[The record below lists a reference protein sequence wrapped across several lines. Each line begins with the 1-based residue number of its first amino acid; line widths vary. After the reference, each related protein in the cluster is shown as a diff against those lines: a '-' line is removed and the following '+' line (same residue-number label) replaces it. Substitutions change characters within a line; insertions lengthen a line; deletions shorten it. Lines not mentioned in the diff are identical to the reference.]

1 MKKYLLSFA
10 TIILVAII
18 SVGLSSCSKDEPGKN
33 EPTEEPTIVGTWE
46 FIYGDGGYVRLTFS
60 GTENRGTVTLEEYGN
75 GSTDIE
81 TSSYSFSNGYLSMP
95 RFEDKILKVTRLTSD
110 QLTIQGW
117 PDKGNCTFI
126 RVSKQEVSLVGTWKC
141 FFTSNSY
148 VILTFYKDGTGVY
161 KEFEN
166 GRLSDM
172 DEYIYTRE
180 GNILTF
186 HDVERYDKTEY
197 GIIVS
202 LTADKLVLKD
212 FPDSGNFTFY
222 RQ

>member
-10 TIILVAII
+10 TIILVAIA

-33 EPTEEPTIVGTWE
+33 EPTEPTIVGTWE
-46 FIYGDGGYVRLTFS
+46 FIYDDGDYVWLTFS
-60 GTENRGTVTLEEYGN
+60 GTENSGTVTLDEGGPY
-75 GSTDIE
+75 IE
-81 TSSYSFSNGYLSMP
+81 TSSYSYSNGYLFMP
-95 RFEDKILKVTRLTSD
+95 RFENKRLKVTRLTSD

-117 PDKGNCTFI
+117 PYMGNCTFT

-161 KEFEN
+161 EEFEN
-166 GRLSDM
+166 GRLSEM

-197 GIIVS
+197 GIIVN

-212 FPDSGNFTFY
+212 FPGSGNFTFY